1 MGIQLNKILDKIYSV
16 FITIFEI
23 LNVSDNKQPKLSIR
37 EIALRGT
44 IIAIIVTAPSI
55 ITFILIWIVLDNLIY
70 AAIVGAVVHF
80 IAMGFS
86 LKISKKMLVK
96 K

>member
-1 MGIQLNKILDKIYSV
+1 L
-16 FITIFEI
+16 
-23 LNVSDNKQPKLSIR
+23 SDNKESKLSIP

-44 IIAIIVTAPSI
+44 IIAVIVTVPSI
-55 ITFILIWIVLDNLIY
+55 LSFIITWKILDNLLY
-70 AAIVGAVVHF
+70 AAILGAIIHF

-86 LKISKKMLVK
+86 LKISKKILAK

>member
-1 MGIQLNKILDKIYSV
+1 L
-16 FITIFEI
+16 
-23 LNVSDNKQPKLSIR
+23 SDNNESKLSIR

-44 IIAIIVTAPSI
+44 IIAVIITVPSI
-55 ITFILIWIVLDNLIY
+55 ISFVITWKILDNLLY
-70 AAIVGAVVHF
+70 AVILGAIIHF

-86 LKISKKMLVK
+86 LKISKKILVK